1 MKLILAMSLL
11 LTSGLASAGAITHI
25 VAPEHVPTYI
35 NPDHVVIQSTTVPWS
50 FDMVGE
56 PSILPI
62 IPEVA
67 VKSAVVE
74 GVTIT
79 EYNLSSDVLFAFDK
93 DYVDE
98 KNHVFVND
106 IADHIL
112 STYEKIDG
120 IAVVG
125 HTDRLGSDAY
135 NLDLSKRRAN
145 TIKTLLERRGLPMDL
160 ATTVGAGEGNPV
172 TDGCPTVKDR
182 TKLKQ
187 CLQRDRRVEIK
198 VFGFANAKDVI
209 ILDE

>member
-1 MKLILAMSLL
+1 MKLILAIGML
-11 LTSGLASAGAITHI
+11 LASNLAAAGAVTHI

-35 NPDHVVIQSTTVPWS
+35 NPDYVVIESTTVPWS
-50 FDMVGE
+50 FDMVSE

-62 IPEVA
+62 IPEI
-67 VKSAVVE
+67 SIQTAVVE

-93 DYVDE
+93 DVVDE

-120 IAVVG
+120 IAIVG

-135 NLDLSKRRAN
+135 NLNLSKRRAN

-160 ATTVGAGEGNPV
+160 ATTVGAGESSPV

-182 TKLKQ
+182 AKLKQ
-187 CLQRDRRVEIK
+187 CLHRDRRVEIK
-198 VFGFANAKDVI
+198 VFGFAPTKKVVVT
-209 ILDE
+209 E

>member
-1 MKLILAMSLL
+1 MKLILAMGML
-11 LTSGLASAGAITHI
+11 LASNLAAAGAVTHI

-35 NPDHVVIQSTTVPWS
+35 NPDYVVIESTTVPWS
-50 FDMVGE
+50 FDMVSE

-62 IPEVA
+62 IPEI
-67 VKSAVVE
+67 SIQTAVVE

-93 DYVDE
+93 DMVDE

-120 IAVVG
+120 IAIVG
-125 HTDRLGSDAY
+125 HTDRLGSDDY
-135 NLDLSKRRAN
+135 NLNLSKRRAN
-145 TIKTLLERRGLPMDL
+145 TIKNLLERRGLPMDL
-160 ATTVGAGEGNPV
+160 ATTVGAGESSPV

-182 TKLKQ
+182 AKLKQ
-187 CLQRDRRVEIK
+187 CLHRDRRVEIK
-198 VFGFANAKDVI
+198 VFGFAPTKKVVI
-209 ILDE
+209 TE

>member
-11 LTSGLASAGAITHI
+11 LTSSLASAGAVTHI

-67 VKSAVVE
+67 VKSTVVE

-98 KNHVFVND
+98 ENHVFAP
-106 IADHIL
+106 ITGAWI
-112 STYEKIDG
+112 E
-120 IAVVG
+120 
-125 HTDRLGSDAY
+125 
-135 NLDLSKRRAN
+135 
-145 TIKTLLERRGLPMDL
+145 TIMSFALLTSVTSHPSRVRGL
-160 ATTVGAGEGNPV
+160 
-172 TDGCPTVKDR
+172 
-182 TKLKQ
+182 KLS
-187 CLQRDRRVEIK
+187 
-198 VFGFANAKDVI
+198 AY
-209 ILDE
+209 